1 MAKILLAEDDSSLAY
16 GLIYSLEREG
26 YEVLHAPDCETVYK
40 LFSDDVSLILL
51 DIMLPDGSG
60 YDVCREIRKNSSV
73 PIIFLTACDSEVNI
87 ITGLDMGADDYIP
100 KPFRLGEL
108 LSRVRAVLRRISKKE
123 IDTEEVQGLTLA
135 ELRLMNTLKAN
146 SGITLTRMQLLDKLW
161 DGKGEF
167 VDDNT
172 LSVHISRLREKIG
185 SEHIITVRGVGYKWQ
200 E

>member
-16 GLIYSLEREG
+16 GLKYSLEREG
-26 YEVLHAPDCETVYK
+26 YEVVHASDCETVYK
-40 LFSDDVSLILL
+40 IFSDDVSLILL

-60 YDVCREIRKNSSV
+60 YDVCKEIRKTSSV

-108 LSRVRAVLRRISKKE
+108 LSRVRAVLRRISKIE
-123 IDTEEVQGLTLA
+123 IDTEDVQGLTLA

-146 SGITLTRMQLLDKLW
+146 RGITLTRMQLLDKLW

>member
-1 MAKILLAEDDSSLAY
+1 
-16 GLIYSLEREG
+16 
-26 YEVLHAPDCETVYK
+26 
-40 LFSDDVSLILL
+40 
-51 DIMLPDGSG
+51 
-60 YDVCREIRKNSSV
+60 
-73 PIIFLTACDSEVNI
+73 
-87 ITGLDMGADDYIP
+87 
-100 KPFRLGEL
+100 RLGEL
-108 LSRVRAVLRRISKKE
+108 LSRVRAVLRRMSKKD
-123 IDTEEVQGLTLA
+123 IDTDEVQGLTLA